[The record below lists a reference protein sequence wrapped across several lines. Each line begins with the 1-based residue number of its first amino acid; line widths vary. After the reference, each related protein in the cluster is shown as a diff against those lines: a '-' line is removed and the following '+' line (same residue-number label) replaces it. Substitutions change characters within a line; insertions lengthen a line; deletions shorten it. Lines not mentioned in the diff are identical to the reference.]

1 MRQGSQTHLH
11 SLAGKKGCKI
21 FPERRIYFKMCSEM
35 RETMCASEKLV
46 LYTDL
51 SYPDFILETLSS
63 GPSFHKSM
71 ALRYA
76 FPFAPRSDRV
86 NAADGAQCPAL
97 AGCWS
102 ALGSNKTFHTGQ
114 EPAPFPRLQLCVA
127 ASPVSSMRKP
137 TGQLSKCRAGSWMI
151 QHLTWVMA
159 HLLDQVDQLG
169 HFLLLL
175 WALEGASPLGQAHL
189 APTSELTRVCN
200 PCAPLKATHRRVHNV
215 KRLSQG
221 LLSWRQVWV
230 LGLLVSLC
238 CCSSPMTAFGSA
250 CICLFCCQRE
260 TDYFPGAL
268 LCFDDAKHRV

>member
-1 MRQGSQTHLH
+1 MRVRNWCFTQTCHILTLYLRLSPLAPVSINPWH
-11 SLAGKKGCKI
+11 CVMPSL
-21 FPERRIYFKMCSEM
+21 FS
-35 RETMCASEKLV
+35 
-46 LYTDL
+46 
-51 SYPDFILETLSS
+51 
-63 GPSFHKSM
+63 
-71 ALRYA
+71 
-76 FPFAPRSDRV
+76 PRSDRV

-221 LLSWRQVWV
+221 LLS
-230 LGLLVSLC
+230 
-238 CCSSPMTAFGSA
+238 
-250 CICLFCCQRE
+250 
-260 TDYFPGAL
+260 
-268 LCFDDAKHRV
+268 